1 MRSPLE
7 MSTADEQIER
17 QKKRNDTTR
26 KRSTKL
32 DSEENNPC
40 LKEHHLSLKCLNE
53 NNADHDAC
61 TLYFMNY
68 KNCKDFWYQV
78 TRERRKNGIKPYLP
92 PPADRLKIKG
102 EYLKA
107 NSPK

>member
-1 MRSPLE
+1 
-7 MSTADEQIER
+7 MSAVEEQVER
-17 QKKRNDTTR
+17 PKKRNDSSK
-26 KRSTKL
+26 KRLSRL

-40 LKEHHLSLKCLNE
+40 LKEHHLSLKCLND

-61 TLYFMNY
+61 SLHFINY

-78 TRERRKNGIKPYLP
+78 TRERRRHGVTPYLP
-92 PPADRLKIKG
+92 PPAERLKIK
-102 EYLKA
+102 EDYFKA